1 MIGNVEKARREL
13 ANLGNALTLAERGL
27 PRHSPT
33 DLTAWLLRVAGL
45 HPTAVDDAMLL
56 HVCDVVSGTAAT
68 DKDADD
74 AEKLALV
81 RMSWAAIVR
90 AQFKKHGLTTV
101 DGQGAVRA
109 RAA

>member
-33 DLTAWLLRVAGL
+33 DLAAWLLRVAGL
-45 HPTAVDDAMLL
+45 HPMAVDDAMLL
-56 HVCDVVSGTAAT
+56 HVCDVVSGTV
-68 DKDADD
+68 ADD

-81 RMSWAAIVR
+81 RMSWAAIVQ
-90 AQFKKHGLTTV
+90 AQFKQHGLTSV
-101 DGQGAVRA
+101 EGQGAVRA